1 MQPQL
6 CKPQRIA
13 REVYG
18 LTDPREIKNKVMA
31 LSRQCKEG
39 LIPEWAFRKVGIRY
53 EYRLDYFIRPEAPP
67 RDARD
72 RVNPKLRAFI

>member
-1 MQPQL
+1 
-6 CKPQRIA
+6 
-13 REVYG
+13 
-18 LTDPREIKNKVMA
+18 
-31 LSRQCKEG
+31 
-39 LIPEWAFRKVGIRY
+39 LIPEWAFRKVWIRY